1 MDERNIPKVLNLHF
15 EKINVSLEENLE
27 ANYLISIIFH
37 FHSDFHNQL
46 WFLALMHT
54 TTKISQ
60 NLITKSKEIY
70 SQKHYSENS
79 SQLKFFH
86 SHSFIW
92 PKKRPLNYYC
102 QIYLYLR
109 ITNSDVQY
117 LASLWIQYIC
127 SRMSMVV
134 LKRQN

>member
-54 TTKISQ
+54 ATKISQ

-70 SQKHYSENS
+70 SLKHYLEVAL
-79 SQLKFFH
+79 SQKKF
-86 SHSFIW
+86 I
-92 PKKRPLNYYC
+92 KIPLHD
-102 QIYLYLR
+102 QK
-109 ITNSDVQY
+109 SDP
-117 LASLWIQYIC
+117 
-127 SRMSMVV
+127 
-134 LKRQN
+134 